1 MTDPGP
7 LDNVRT
13 ELADGV
19 LLVTIAR
26 AKALNALNDATL
38 TEIAK
43 VFAYVR
49 GEAAVRAVVVTGDG
63 EKSFVAG
70 ADIAELAAMTPEEA
84 KAASGK
90 GQMVFDMVEHC
101 GKLVV
106 AAVNGFALG
115 GGLEL
120 ALACH
125 VRFACPEAK
134 LGLPE
139 VTLGLIPGYGGTQRL
154 PRLVGTGAALEM
166 ILSGDMIDA
175 AAAERIGLVN
185 RVVPRAELRGVAEAF
200 ARRVASRGPL
210 AVQYAIEAVL
220 SGSTQEIRAGLDR
233 ESGQFAR
240 CFATADMREGTK
252 AFLEKRKPEF
262 KGT

>member
-1 MTDPGP
+1 MSESSAPS
-7 LDNVRT
+7 NVRVET
-13 ELADGV
+13 RDGV
-19 LLVTIAR
+19 AFVTISR
-26 AKALNALNDATL
+26 PEALNALN
-38 TEIAK
+38 AK
-43 VFAYVR
+43 VLGELECSFAGIR
-49 GEAAVRAVVVTGDG
+49 ADAAVRAVVVTGAG

-70 ADIAELAAMTPEEA
+70 ADIAELAKLTPVEA
-84 KAASGK
+84 KAASER
-90 GQMVFDMVEHC
+90 GQRVFDAVEGC

-139 VTLGLIPGYGGTQRL
+139 VTLALIPGYGGTQRL
-154 PRLVGTGAALEM
+154 ARVVGTGRALEM

-175 AAAERIGLVN
+175 AAAERMGLVN
-185 RVVPRAELRGVAEAF
+185 RVVPRAELLAAAETF
-200 ARRVASRGPL
+200 ARRVASRGPVAVRL
-210 AVQYAIEAVL
+210 ALDAVL
-220 SGSTQEIRAGLDR
+220 GGATQSIDAGLAR
-233 ESGQFAR
+233 ERDLFAL
-240 CFATADMREGTK
+240 CFSTDDMREGTQ
-252 AFLEKRKPEF
+252 AFLSKRKPEF